1 MEGHGYLK
9 LGILLSS
16 GSFLSTV
23 QAAAPLVAARRH
35 NFAVAAFVGHAAWGQ
50 FIFLM
55 VGFACLTYAFVRSD
69 FSVAVVAANS
79 HTAKPLLYKISGAWG
94 NHEGSMLRRV
104 LILSLCGAAVA
115 IFGHNLPDRL
125 RTNVLGVQA

>member
-1 MEGHGYLK
+1 MEEHGYLK

-16 GSFLSTV
+16 GSFVSTV

-69 FSVAVVAANS
+69 FSVAA

>member
-1 MEGHGYLK
+1 
-9 LGILLSS
+9 
-16 GSFLSTV
+16 
-23 QAAAPLVAARRH
+23 
-35 NFAVAAFVGHAAWGQ
+35 
-50 FIFLM
+50 M
-55 VGFACLTYAFVRSD
+55 VGFACPTYAFVRSD

-79 HTAKPLLYKISGAWG
+79 HTAKPLLYKISAAWG

-125 RTNVLGVQA
+125 RTNVLGVQARWDSGFRPPSC

>member
-1 MEGHGYLK
+1 VTFAKANGGARVPEIGYFALFW
-9 LGILLSS
+9 LL
-16 GSFLSTV
+16 
-23 QAAAPLVAARRH
+23 
-35 NFAVAAFVGHAAWGQ
+35 
-50 FIFLM
+50 FLM

-79 HTAKPLLYKISGAWG
+79 HTAKPLLYKISAAWG